1 MAKTAEKILLV
12 SLELFNSQG
21 ESNITSVDI
30 ANEMEISPGN
40 LYYHFKGK
48 EEIIAALV
56 ALWRE
61 RMSHLFSMRKEL
73 IHDISDLFAYLYLL
87 AEGQH
92 LFRFIVYNPVELY
105 QRYPDVK
112 KPIQRIIRW
121 QEETVHHVLHQAIQ
135 KELLLFNNDTADEI
149 EQLINQILTQSLN
162 YMTLKGE
169 DTASTEVLDKLVVRC
184 YQCLQP
190 YLADETRGKHQLW
203 QSIAD
208 KRQELSKEAV

>member
-1 MAKTAEKILLV
+1 MKTAERILLV

-21 ESNITSVDI
+21 EANITSVDI

-48 EEIIAALV
+48 EEIIVALV
-56 ALWRE
+56 ALWRD
-61 RMSHLFSMRKEL
+61 RMSRLFAMRKEL

-87 AEGQH
+87 TEGLH
-92 LFRFIVYNPVELY
+92 LFRFIIYNPVELY
-105 QRYPDVK
+105 KRYPDVS

-121 QEETVHHVLHQAIQ
+121 QEETVHHVLQQAIQ
-135 KELLLFNNDTADEI
+135 KELLTISDDAALQI

-169 DTASTEVLDKLVVRC
+169 DTASADILDKLVVRS

-190 YLADETRGKHQLW
+190 YITANTTDNHQLW
-203 QSIAD
+203 ESILE
-208 KRQELSKEAV
+208 KRQELSKEAS

>member
-1 MAKTAEKILLV
+1 MKTAEKILLV
-12 SLELFNSQG
+12 SLEMFNNQG

-48 EEIIAALV
+48 EEIIVALV

-61 RMSHLFSMRKEL
+61 RMSHLFAMRKEL
-73 IHDISDLFAYLYLL
+73 IHNISDLFAYLYLL

-105 QRYPDVK
+105 QRYPEVS
-112 KPIQRIIRW
+112 KPIQRIVRW
-121 QEETVHHVLHQAIQ
+121 QEETVHHVLQQAINKQ
-135 KELLLFNNDTADEI
+135 LLQFKGDTADEI

-162 YMTLKGE
+162 YMSLKGE
-169 DTASTEVLDKLVVRC
+169 DINSSDVLDKLVVRC

-190 YLADETRGKHQLW
+190 YLATDAPDNHQLW
-203 QSIAD
+203 QSIAE
-208 KRQELSKEAV
+208 KRLELSKEAS

>member
-1 MAKTAEKILLV
+1 MKTAEKILLV

-48 EEIIAALV
+48 EEIIVALV

-61 RMSHLFSMRKEL
+61 RMSHLFAMRKEL
-73 IHDISDLFAYLYLL
+73 IHDISDFFAYLYLL
-87 AEGQH
+87 AEGLH

-105 QRYPDVK
+105 GRYPEVS
-112 KPIQRIIRW
+112 KPIQRIVRW
-121 QEETVHHVLHQAIQ
+121 QEETVHHVLQQ
-135 KELLLFNNDTADEI
+135 SLNKELICFPNSETANEM

-169 DTASTEVLDKLVVRC
+169 DTNSTEILDKLVVRC

-190 YLADETRGKHQLW
+190 YLADSTPDNHKLW
-203 QSIAD
+203 QSITE
-208 KRQELSKEAV
+208 KRQELSKEAS